1 VSESQE
7 NAKTEGS
14 ADARPADAFHDR
26 VWRWVL
32 WGHVLLFV
40 VPPLVFFVWF
50 AWELWQW
57 WRIGQSL

>member
-1 VSESQE
+1 VSGAAA
-7 NAKTEGS
+7 NATTEDS
-14 ADARPADAFHDR
+14 TDARRADAFHDR

-40 VPPLVFFVWF
+40 VPLLVFFVWL
-50 AWELWQW
+50 AWTLWQL